1 MIKKALAGAGIA
13 LALLIAT
20 PLAANAYAPA
30 PPPAISDSTVTPG
43 QTVTVAFTGFASSEG
58 VSFTLTGENAAGA
71 TLAAISSK
79 TVVKA
84 ASATGA
90 TTVAIT
96 PPANASGT
104 YSLTATGLESGIIG
118 TAALAIVDADGNPI
132 SSLASTG
139 GTLPIAAI
147 WIASGVVVLGLV
159 LLAVV
164 GIRRRSVRT
173 N

>member
-1 MIKKALAGAGIA
+1 MIKKALASAGIA
-13 LALLIAT
+13 LALLVAT
-20 PLAANAYAPA
+20 PLAANAYVPG
-30 PPPAISDSTVTPG
+30 PPPVISDATVTPG
-43 QTVTVAFTGFASSEG
+43 QSVTIAFTGFVPTEG

-71 TLAAISSK
+71 TMAAISSK

-90 TTVAIT
+90 TTVVVT

-104 YSLTATGLESGIIG
+104 YSLTATGVTSGVIS

-147 WIASGVVVLGLV
+147 WIASGIIVLGLV